1 MFTTFQA
8 PQRKESP
15 LLSFP
20 DTCFLSVLQTR
31 STVAKFIK
39 LSVKSQAPQ
48 ERRIRKVTGS
58 WLVPSTSL
66 VRHAARVNSTRLLGW
81 APCQPPSF
89 TRIPGQVS
97 REVTQRS
104 RRCKGVR
111 KQSRERTARGERR
124 QQWKRAAT
132 GHQWRQWNTGHTI
145 LETTTFIKGKKHV

>member
-1 MFTTFQA
+1 MFTTFPA
-8 PQRKESP
+8 PLRKESP

-20 DTCFLSVLQTR
+20 DTCFLSVLQRR

-48 ERRIRKVTGS
+48 ERRIHKVTGS
-58 WLVPSTSL
+58 WLVLGTSL
-66 VRHAARVNSTRLLGW
+66 VRHAAQVNSIRLLGW

-104 RRCKGVR
+104 QPCKGVR
-111 KQSRERTARGERR
+111 KQSCQRRNEAAGEASSNRTPVVAMG
-124 QQWKRAAT
+124 
-132 GHQWRQWNTGHTI
+132 
-145 LETTTFIKGKKHV
+145 